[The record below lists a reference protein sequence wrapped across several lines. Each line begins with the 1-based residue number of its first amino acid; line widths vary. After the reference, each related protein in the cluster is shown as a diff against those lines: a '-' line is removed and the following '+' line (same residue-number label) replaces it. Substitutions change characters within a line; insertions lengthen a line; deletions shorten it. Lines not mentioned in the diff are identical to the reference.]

1 LAIDPSGAP
10 GHDAPMD
17 PSVVLGNLM
26 TPPVLF
32 FLLGMAATLVRSDL
46 EIPQAITKALSL
58 YLLFSIGLHG
68 GAELAM
74 AGLSMSLISTLLVAM
89 GFSCLIPIALFFY
102 LRKRHGV
109 ANAAAIA
116 ATYGSISAVTFL
128 TATNFIESRG
138 MEWSGYMVAAM
149 ALMESPAILA
159 SVALARAFGARGPE
173 SDGDGDGGGRG
184 ARGIFGEAFLNGPV
198 FLLIGAL
205 VIGILTGKEGWEE
218 VEPFAGAPFS
228 GVLCLFL
235 LDMGLIAARRL
246 TALKRAGLR
255 LGLFAIVVP
264 LINAALGIAASYAL
278 GLEEGD
284 ALLLTVLAASASYI
298 AVPAA
303 VRITLPDA
311 NPSLF
316 LPMSLAVTFPFNVAL
331 GIPLYAAVI
340 EALWTTAS

>member
-1 LAIDPSGAP
+1 
-10 GHDAPMD
+10 
-17 PSVVLGNLM
+17 M

-74 AGLSMSLISTLLVAM
+74 AGLSTALVATLLVAM
-89 GFSCLIPIALFFY
+89 AFSCLTPIANFFY
-102 LRKRHGV
+102 LKKRQGV
-109 ANAAAIA
+109 ADAAAIA

-128 TATNFIESRG
+128 TATNFLDGQGI
-138 MEWSGYMVAAM
+138 EWSGYMVAAM

-159 SVALARAFGARGPE
+159 SVALARFYGARGPE
-173 SDGDGDGGGRG
+173 GGGEGERDG
-184 ARGIFGEAFLNGPV
+184 TRSIFGEAFLNGPV
-198 FLLIGAL
+198 FLLVGAL
-205 VIGILTGKEGWEE
+205 LIGILTGKEGWEK

-246 TALKRAGLR
+246 SALKRAGLR
-255 LGLFAIVVP
+255 LALFAVVVP
-264 LINAALGIAASYAL
+264 LIHAALGIAASYAL
-278 GLEEGD
+278 GLEQGD

-298 AVPAA
+298 AVPAV

-331 GIPLYAAVI
+331 GIPLYSSVI
-340 EALWTTAS
+340 EALWTTAG

>member
-1 LAIDPSGAP
+1 
-10 GHDAPMD
+10 MD

-46 EIPQAITKALSL
+46 EIPQPITKALSL

-74 AGLSMSLISTLLVAM
+74 AGLSTALVSTLVVAM
-89 GFSCLIPIALFFY
+89 GFSCLVPVGIFFY

-109 ANAAAIA
+109 ADAAAIA

-128 TATNFIESRG
+128 TATNFIESRD

-173 SDGDGDGGGRG
+173 SDGGGGDGHG

-205 VIGILTGKEGWEE
+205 VIGILTGKEGWEK

-255 LGLFAIVVP
+255 LGLFAVVVP
-264 LINAALGIAASYAL
+264 LVNAALGIAAAYAL
-278 GLEEGD
+278 GLEQGD

-340 EALWTTAS
+340 EALWPPIT

>member
-1 LAIDPSGAP
+1 VVRERADGPRQDG
-10 GHDAPMD
+10 PMD
-17 PSVVLGNLM
+17 VLANLA

-32 FLLGMAATLVRSDL
+32 FLLGMAATLARSDL

-74 AGLSMSLISTLLVAM
+74 AGFSTQILATLLVAM
-89 GFSCLIPIALFFY
+89 AFSGLTPIVNFFV
-102 LRKRHGV
+102 LKRTQSV
-109 ANAAAIA
+109 ADAAAIA
-116 ATYGSISAVTFL
+116 ATYGSISAVTFI
-128 TATNFIESRG
+128 TAADFLSHSG
-138 MEWSGYMVAAM
+138 GSWSGHMVAAM

-159 SVALARAFGARGPE
+159 SVGLARSFGAR
-173 SDGDGDGGGRG
+173 SDDGDGSGGRS
-184 ARGIFGEAFLNGPV
+184 ILSEAFLNGPV
-198 FLLIGAL
+198 FLLIGSL
-205 VIGILTGKEGWEE
+205 VIGMITGEEGWNK
-218 VEPFAGAPFS
+218 VAPFAYDPFQ

-246 TALKRAGLR
+246 SALRKAGLR

-264 LINAALGIAASYAL
+264 LVHATLGIAAAYAL
-278 GLEEGD
+278 GLEQGD

-303 VRITLPDA
+303 VRITLPEA

-316 LPMSLAVTFPFNVAL
+316 LPMSLAVTFPFNVVV
-331 GIPLYAAVI
+331 GIPLYSSVI
-340 EALWTTAS
+340 ARVWGA